1 MQFNLEVP
9 ELLEAQQSLDSLKK
23 DLSKPVVLEVRQ
35 IVYSTEAQA
44 DCARL
49 ARQMPGLVQI
59 YIQPRALHGA
69 ANLSSA
75 GKPPGATHA
84 VKCSCCSLP
93 AAFF

>member
-49 ARQMPGLVQI
+49 A
-59 YIQPRALHGA
+59 
-69 ANLSSA
+69 
-75 GKPPGATHA
+75 
-84 VKCSCCSLP
+84 
-93 AAFF
+93 